1 MATSSRAGLLKAA
14 RCVFLRHGY
23 KATSIAGIAKRAGIA
38 VGSVYALYPSKLELF
53 QAVYETENTS
63 SKQKIVAAINWS
75 HPKPALQQYIRAN
88 IEAIRHNKILAEW
101 YSQVPGEVLRRTHL
115 ETQSKLSGCFLGES
129 LAKKVSE
136 WRASGQLRPVATD
149 QLLSELFTVL
159 TIKDTSGKVSPEMM
173 QFLIEAVLDKLFID
187 A

>member
-1 MATSSRAGLLKAA
+1 
-14 RCVFLRHGY
+14 LRHGY
-23 KATSIAGIAKRAGIA
+23 KATSIADIAKRAGIA

-63 SKQKIVAAINWS
+63 SKQKIVAAIDWS
-75 HPKPALQQYIRAN
+75 HPKPALQQYIREN

-115 ETQSKLSGCFLGES
+115 ETQPKLPGCFLGES

-136 WRASGQLRPVATD
+136 WRDSGQLRPVATD